1 MDMRCRHGH
10 MRGKGVL
17 VNGTVYKID
26 ADGVAKDVAPQ
37 DAAKLRLCGN
47 GWEEDKTGGAKAV
60 PKVKPGKISKVPDI
74 APPIVNP
81 PLLDKPKLFGG
92 RLPEDEPVPETKTE
106 TETDPET
113 TETTETEEEIEAP
126 SMRMTKAELHAL
138 ADQYEVKYEPETT
151 KRELLE
157 LLESAMFEEV
167 SE

>member
-26 ADGVAKDVAPQ
+26 SDGVAKDVAPQ
-37 DAAKLRLCGN
+37 DAAKLLLCGN
-47 GWEEDKTGGAKAV
+47 GWEEDKKVGAKGKPAG
-60 PKVKPGKISKVPDI
+60 KPGKTAKVPDI

-92 RLPEDEPVPETKTE
+92 RLPEEEAPTAPDPEPTEPPVP
-106 TETDPET
+106 
-113 TETTETEEEIEAP
+113 EEEIEAP

-138 ADQYEVKYEPETT
+138 ADQYEVTYTDATT
-151 KRELLE
+151 KRELLA
-157 LLESAMFEEV
+157 LLEEAMFEEV
-167 SE
+167 E